1 MSIGPGGAFSI
12 GPGGAFSPPQ
22 RPPATATPS
31 DGVGVRRGRADSSM
45 VNPRSSFAQD
55 VPVASTVAG
64 PSQWNVLSALN
75 SWTTKVSSGWQGAQ
89 AKLQEESNKL
99 AKESTKLA
107 TNLAE
112 SGAEIAFV
120 AGGKRVGPARR
131 IFDFIDND
139 QSGEISK
146 LKLLRAVSKSTEV
159 SKYVLGRDSK
169 CNNVLENDE
178 DCFDEVCMAF
188 DRISQGMPRVEFPDF
203 AAYFGEVSIRQ
214 RCDTAFLTI
223 ARRQQKILIIGPGF
237 GAKINPRQTVLLE
250 SAGYQL
256 HWVHV
261 PNPEVPTFPIMQ
273 FLPEIQRNI
282 HMFQP
287 DLVIGASKGGVYITA
302 MWQTGM
308 WVGPTLLLNAHPTC
322 TRLPPNTSVVIAHGS
337 NDEVY
342 NRPRAQLEE
351 LILTGSANRCF
362 LYYTAN
368 SGQMPD
374 GRFTRFGDMHN
385 MESILHFNC
394 LPRLIDAALCE
405 KGPESFLL
413 ESWANQLTNDRLA
426 AEQKLGYTPELLQ
439 RTWASSKKQ
448 GMDRQKLFEV
458 PVDSEEFQHVSDIFL
473 AQPKDPP
480 MYGGFSDAWKK
491 VRIVRI
497 ERVEN
502 GLQIEGN
509 SKPHFEALRA
519 SIVEQGLE
527 FQPGLHTR
535 WAFHGTQA
543 VESIVNNPMQ
553 GFQPLIAS
561 RQVWGSGTYFARD
574 AKYVSDG
581 GFCLNTQQGRVA
593 LMTLLMT
600 GLPCLGDPL
609 HRGVLPFRV
618 KPHRYNSTVDSLSNP
633 EIYIVQHPAAALP
646 AYVITFIP
654 ATP

>member
-1 MSIGPGGAFSI
+1 M
-12 GPGGAFSPPQ
+12 
-22 RPPATATPS
+22 
-31 DGVGVRRGRADSSM
+31 
-45 VNPRSSFAQD
+45 
-55 VPVASTVAG
+55 ASTVAG
-64 PSQWNVLSALN
+64 PTKWNMLSALN
-75 SWTTKVSSGWQGAQ
+75 SWTTNITTGWQGI
-89 AKLQEESNKL
+89 QED
-99 AKESTKLA
+99 AGKLA

-112 SGAEIAFV
+112 SGAEIAFA
-120 AGGKRVGPARR
+120 AGGKRVGSARR
-131 IFDFIDND
+131 IFDLIDYD

-146 LKLLRAVSKSTEV
+146 LKLLKAVSKSTEAA
-159 SKYVLGRDSK
+159 KYILGRDSK
-169 CNNVLENDE
+169 CISVFDDE
-178 DCFDEVCMAF
+178 DCFDEVCLAF
-188 DRISQGMPRVEFPDF
+188 ERISQGIPRVEFQDF
-203 AAYFGEVSIRQ
+203 SAYFGEVSIRQ

-223 ARRQQKILIIGPGF
+223 ARKQRRILIIGPGF
-237 GAKINPRQTVLLE
+237 GAKINPRQTALVE

-273 FLPEIQRNI
+273 YLPEIQKNV

-287 DLVIGASKGGVYITA
+287 ELVVGASKGGVYVTA

-322 TRLPPNTSVVIAHGS
+322 TRLPPNTSVVIAHGA

-342 NRPRAQLEE
+342 HRPIAQLED
-351 LILTGSANRCF
+351 LMLSGSPNRCF

-385 MESILHFNC
+385 MESILQFNC
-394 LPRLIDAALCE
+394 LPRLIDAALSE
-405 KGPESFLL
+405 TGPEMFML
-413 ESWANQLTNDRLA
+413 ESWANQLINDRLV
-426 AEQKLGYTPELLQ
+426 AEQKLGYTPEMLQ
-439 RTWASSKKQ
+439 RFWASTKKQ

-458 PVDSEEFQHVSDIFL
+458 PVDSEEFRHISTIFL
-473 AQPKDPP
+473 SQSKDPS
-480 MYGGFSDAWKK
+480 MYGGFSEAWTK
-491 VRIVRI
+491 VRIAKI

-502 GLQIEGN
+502 GLQNHGN

-519 SIVEQGLE
+519 SIEEQGLQ
-527 FQPGLHTR
+527 FKPGLHTR

-543 VESIVNNPMQ
+543 VESIVSNPMQ

-574 AKYVSDG
+574 SKYVSDG

-593 LMTLLMT
+593 LMCLLMT
-600 GLPCLGDPL
+600 GMPCLGDPL

-618 KPHRYNSTVDSLSNP
+618 KPHRYNSSVDSLSNP

-646 AYVITFIP
+646 AYVITFVP
-654 ATP
+654 PLR